1 MSCIELKQPSYFWV
15 NKNMYSEIEQ
25 RLKEEMSWFVN
36 RSKIKEILE
45 WCNFLDTR
53 LDDLAELDE
62 NDFNKEIL
70 EVISNINN
78 MPKKERIL

>member
-1 MSCIELKQPSYFWV
+1 
-15 NKNMYSEIEQ
+15 MYSEIEQ